1 MTNEELINDEKYHTC
16 GRCKYDNTPDDKYPC
31 VACIHGT
38 DHRTDLWELDKEDAD
53 EIQDNYGVP
62 FAKRCEWIPVSERLP
77 ENYQRVLVTIVNYY
91 GHKVVRV
98 AEYFD
103 ENKEFQIKEN
113 EEHWNVGEKGLLAWT
128 PLPEAY
134 KEEE

>member
-1 MTNEELINDEKYHTC
+1 MKLVIDIDDNEYMSIKEYPNNITSYPVTIHI
-16 GRCKYDNTPDDKYPC
+16 YDAIRNGE
-31 VACIHGT
+31 A
-38 DHRTDLWELDKEDAD
+38 
-53 EIQDNYGVP
+53 
-62 FAKRCEWIPVSERLP
+62 FAKRYEWIPVSERLP

-134 KEEE
+134 KEEEK